1 MAKKCPNCNDWH
13 GNNTTLG
20 YIINGR
26 WHGKADV
33 GYSPELEKVYVCNN
47 CFGREFK

>member
-20 YIINGR
+20 YIINGY

-33 GYSPELEKVYVCNN
+33 GCSPELEKVYVCWN
-47 CFGREFK
+47 CFGRSFK